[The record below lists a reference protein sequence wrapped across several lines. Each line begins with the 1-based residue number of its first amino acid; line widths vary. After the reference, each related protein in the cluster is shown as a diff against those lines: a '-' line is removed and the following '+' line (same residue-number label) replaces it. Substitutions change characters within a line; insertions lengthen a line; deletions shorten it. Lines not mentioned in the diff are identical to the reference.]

1 MYIYINIS
9 YAKPHASKIFLHSL
23 YLIQIVPSFLIFR
36 NIFAPIFWSRFFGKT
51 RRRRKKE
58 QKKCRE
64 HKKDEE
70 KKRFQLSF
78 SSFSSAEMLEAH
90 ILYGK
95 RWAFN
100 YSYVCFGVFA
110 IQKKSFIF
118 HCNFQL
124 FDFSDS
130 INVDKTVIAVAVAWM
145 CDSKSI
151 DLYVYAMSFQIFCP
165 FCPVLFVFSLF
176 SAVWTV

>member
-1 MYIYINIS
+1 MQSHTQARFFFILFIS
-9 YAKPHASKIFLHSL
+9 FKTFHRFLFSAIFLL
-23 YLIQIVPSFLIFR
+23 
-36 NIFAPIFWSRFFGKT
+36 RFFDQGSLEKREEEEKKN
-51 RRRRKKE
+51 RRNVESIKKMRK
-58 QKKCRE
+58 
-64 HKKDEE
+64 

-95 RWAFN
+95 LWAFN